1 MLTEFKQFITNL
13 DNEIELPYG
22 TVSLWF
28 DGNTI
33 HLKQTLNKDENYSYE
48 TTLKQQNYSDE
59 DIKSTLTELC
69 KDARDH
75 LEFMQREYIKDIE
88 YQIQDI
94 TPIIIQCWSSN

>member
-1 MLTEFKQFITNL
+1 MLAEFRQFITNL

-28 DGNTI
+28 DDEYI
-33 HLKQTLNKDENYSYE
+33 HLRQTLNHDDAHYYE
-48 TTLKQQNYSDE
+48 TDLIRTYTDN

-94 TPIIIQCWSSN
+94 TPILVECWSTI